1 VAGETPRGNG
11 VVLAPDGP
19 EADVPM
25 VGPARFRQAG
35 ESASAPMQTAPG
47 DSQKPVR
54 GLQIDPPTHWA

>member
-1 VAGETPRGNG
+1 MAGETPRGNG

-54 GLQIDPPTHWA
+54 GLQIDPPTHCA